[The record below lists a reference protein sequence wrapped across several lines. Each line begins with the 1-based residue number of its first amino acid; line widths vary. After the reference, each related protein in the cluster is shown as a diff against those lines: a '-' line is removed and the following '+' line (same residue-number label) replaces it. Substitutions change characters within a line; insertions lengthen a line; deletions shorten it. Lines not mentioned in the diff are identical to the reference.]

1 MTTAEEEMKLRA
13 SSWGQL
19 ECSAEIQ
26 ALEMWQVAAASNN
39 FVVFFSLLKEI
50 RMDMK
55 IKSNKISNM
64 IKIKGSLRKI
74 A

>member
-50 RMDMK
+50 SMHRK
-55 IKSNKISNM
+55 IKRNKI
-64 IKIKGSLRKI
+64 IKIKGNLRKT